1 MEIIHAESAAFR
13 RREDGTIV
21 MLEDGTEREIGTITS
36 AFPLS
41 KPERIVVLKHQQGNE
56 IGILD
61 RLRPL
66 DKESRGVLKQELEK
80 SYFMPRIH
88 DIVEKEER
96 LRVVTMEVVTNRGER
111 TFQVRNVRQNIRKM
125 GRGRIIIKDVDG
137 NRYEIP
143 EWQDLPEAAQE
154 TIREYL

>member
-1 MEIIHAESAAFR
+1 MEMIHAESTAFR
-13 RREDGTIV
+13 KRNDGTIV
-21 MLEDGTEREIGTITS
+21 MREDGVEREIGTITS

-41 KPERIVVLKHQQGNE
+41 KPDRIVVLKDQQGNE

-66 DKESRGVLKQELEK
+66 DKESRAILKQELEK
-80 SYFMPRIH
+80 SYFMPTIH
-88 DIVEKEER
+88 EIVSKQER
-96 LRVVTMEVVTNRGER
+96 LRVVTMEVITNRGER

-143 EWQDLPEAAQE
+143 EWRSLPEEAQE
-154 TIREYL
+154 MIREYL